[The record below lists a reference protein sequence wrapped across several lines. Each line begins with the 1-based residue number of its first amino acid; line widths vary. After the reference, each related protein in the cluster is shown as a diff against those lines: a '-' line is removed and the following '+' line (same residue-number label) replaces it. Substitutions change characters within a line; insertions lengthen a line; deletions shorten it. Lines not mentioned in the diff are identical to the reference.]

1 MSREPKANPQHGRKA
16 NQKMKPYLVM
26 EYLMRCTDENHA
38 ESADNIAAYLQ
49 ELGID
54 AERRSI
60 YRDIEEINK
69 ALWLLE
75 NEDDADIFAAEEAI
89 ETDENDS
96 EKFIVYDRHLKGFRV
111 VRRKYELSDIRLMAE
126 CIYASRYISQ
136 SEAERLVDIIKGFVS
151 EEQSREIR
159 TDALVTARQRTL
171 NKSTLRNVSTIY
183 DAMSKMIEG
192 EKHIPE
198 KISFQYLKY
207 TIDDLEKQT
216 ERRKGAKYIVS
227 PYKLIINDGNYYLLA
242 FDDNSQQIRTYRVDR
257 MKAINRLGT
266 PRDGAEAFAAIDMKT
281 YTQRTF
287 SMFGGERERVS
298 IRFVSS
304 LLDTAVERFGRYNVS
319 YSRSD
324 DHHFTV
330 SADVEISDQFF
341 GWLCGFGTKAKLFSP
356 YTVVNDFTSY
366 LERIHL
372 LHGVLL
378 DQVLLFGIAE
388 NKGENVVMVL
398 DGFFGKG
405 LAVLRPIVIAKPC

>member
-26 EYLMRCTDENHA
+26 EYLMRHTDENHA

-75 NEDDADIFAAEEAI
+75 NEDDDADIFAAEEAI
-89 ETDENDS
+89 ETDKNDS

-266 PRDGAEAFAAIDMKT
+266 PREGAEAFSAIDLKT

-287 SMFGGERERVS
+287 SMFGGKRERVG

-324 DHHFTV
+324 DHHFIV
-330 SADVEISDQFF
+330 SADVEISDRFF
-341 GWLCGFGTKAKLFSP
+341 GWLCGFGTKAKLLFP
-356 YTVVNDFTSY
+356 QAVAEKFVAY
-366 LERIHL
+366 LEKIS
-372 LHGVLL
+372 
-378 DQVLLFGIAE
+378 
-388 NKGENVVMVL
+388 KMY
-398 DGFFGKG
+398 
-405 LAVLRPIVIAKPC
+405 

>member
-1 MSREPKANPQHGRKA
+1 MSREPKANPSHGRKA

-26 EYLMRCTDENHA
+26 EYLMRNTDENHA
-38 ESADNIAAYLQ
+38 APADAIVEYLRDD
-49 ELGID
+49 LGID

-75 NEDDADIFAAEEAI
+75 NANDDVTIFDAEEAI
-89 ETDENDS
+89 EDDENDA
-96 EKFIVYDRHLKGFRV
+96 EKFIVYDKHLKGFRV

-183 DAMSKMIEG
+183 DAMSKMIDG
-192 EKHIPE
+192 DKHTPE

-324 DHHFTV
+324 DHHFNV

-356 YTVVNDFTSY
+356 NSIVEQYKEY
-366 LERIHL
+366 LQKIL
-372 LHGVLL
+372 S
-378 DQVLLFGIAE
+378 
-388 NKGENVVMVL
+388 KY
-398 DGFFGKG
+398 
-405 LAVLRPIVIAKPC
+405 

>member
-1 MSREPKANPQHGRKA
+1 MIRKREVEVMSREPKANPQHGRKA

-26 EYLMRCTDENHA
+26 EYLMRNTDENHA
-38 ESADNIAAYLQ
+38 APADAIVEYLRDD
-49 ELGID
+49 LGID

-75 NEDDADIFAAEEAI
+75 NEDDDADIFTAEEAI
-89 ETDENDS
+89 ETDKNDS

-151 EEQSREIR
+151 DEQAKEIR

-183 DAMSKMIEG
+183 DAMSKMIDG
-192 EKHIPE
+192 DKHTPE

-242 FDDNSQQIRTYRVDR
+242 FDENSQQIRTYRVDR

-266 PRDGAEAFAAIDMKT
+266 PREGAEAFAAIDMKT

-356 YTVVNDFTSY
+356 NSVVEQYKEY
-366 LERIHL
+366 LLKILSRY
-372 LHGVLL
+372 
-378 DQVLLFGIAE
+378 
-388 NKGENVVMVL
+388 
-398 DGFFGKG
+398 
-405 LAVLRPIVIAKPC
+405 

>member
-1 MSREPKANPQHGRKA
+1 MSREPKANPNHGRKA

-26 EYLMRCTDENHA
+26 EYLMRNTDENHA
-38 ESADNIAAYLQ
+38 APADAIVEYLRDD
-49 ELGID
+49 LGID

-75 NEDDADIFAAEEAI
+75 NANDDVTIFDAEEAI
-89 ETDENDS
+89 EDDENDA
-96 EKFIVYDRHLKGFRV
+96 EKFIVYDKHLKGFRV

-183 DAMSKMIEG
+183 DAMSKMIDG
-192 EKHIPE
+192 DKHTPE

-242 FDDNSQQIRTYRVDR
+242 FDDYSHEMRTYRVDR
-257 MKAINRLGT
+257 MKSINRLGE
-266 PRDGAEAFAAIDMKT
+266 PREGAEAFSAIDMKT

-287 SMFGGERERVS
+287 SMFGGKRERVG

-341 GWLCGFGTKAKLFSP
+341 GWLCGFGTKAVIQFPSS
-356 YTVVNDFTSY
+356 VVAQYKEY
-366 LERIHL
+366 LQKIL
-372 LHGVLL
+372 S
-378 DQVLLFGIAE
+378 
-388 NKGENVVMVL
+388 KY
-398 DGFFGKG
+398 
-405 LAVLRPIVIAKPC
+405 

>member
-26 EYLMRCTDENHA
+26 EYLMRHTDENHA

-242 FDDNSQQIRTYRVDR
+242 YDSEKGNMMTYRLDR
-257 MKAINRLGT
+257 MQGVEIVNQ
-266 PRDGAEAFAAIDMKT
+266 PRDGATSYDKIDMRT
-281 YTQRTF
+281 YTQRVF
-287 SMFGGERERVS
+287 SMFGGEDKFVS
-298 IRFVSS
+298 IRFTND
-304 LLDTAVERFGRYNVS
+304 LLDTAVERFGNGEEVFYRP
-319 YSRSD
+319 D
-324 DHHFTV
+324 DKGHFVV
-330 SADVEISDQFF
+330 SAHVEISKQFYA
-341 GWLCGFGTKAKLFSP
+341 WVCGFYNKAKIINP
-356 YTVVNDFTSY
+356 PEVVEGMKNFLNEISNRY
-366 LERIHL
+366 ES
-372 LHGVLL
+372 
-378 DQVLLFGIAE
+378 E
-388 NKGENVVMVL
+388 
-398 DGFFGKG
+398 
-405 LAVLRPIVIAKPC
+405 

>member
-1 MSREPKANPQHGRKA
+1 MSREPKVNPQHGRKA

-26 EYLMRCTDENHA
+26 EYLMRHTDENHA

-69 ALWLLE
+69 AFWLLE
-75 NEDDADIFAAEEAI
+75 NEDDDADIFAAEEAI

-257 MKAINRLGT
+257 MKAINRLGV
-266 PRDGAEAFAAIDMKT
+266 PRDGAEAFAAIGMKT

-319 YSRSD
+319 YSRAD
-324 DHHFTV
+324 DHHFNV

-356 YTVVNDFTSY
+356 NSVVEQYKEY
-366 LERIHL
+366 LQKIL
-372 LHGVLL
+372 S
-378 DQVLLFGIAE
+378 
-388 NKGENVVMVL
+388 KY
-398 DGFFGKG
+398 
-405 LAVLRPIVIAKPC
+405 

>member
-1 MSREPKANPQHGRKA
+1 MSREPKTNPNHGRKA

-26 EYLMRCTDENHA
+26 EYLMRNTDENHA
-38 ESADNIAAYLQ
+38 APADAIVEYLRDD
-49 ELGID
+49 LGID

-75 NEDDADIFAAEEAI
+75 NANDDVTIFDAEEAI
-89 ETDENDS
+89 EDDENDA
-96 EKFIVYDRHLKGFRV
+96 EKFIVYDKHLKGFRV

-151 EEQSREIR
+151 DEQTKEIR

-183 DAMSKMIEG
+183 DAMSKMIDG
-192 EKHIPE
+192 DKHTPE

-227 PYKLIINDGNYYLLA
+227 PYKLIINDGNYYLIA
-242 FDDNSQQIRTYRVDR
+242 FDENSQQIRTYRVDR

-324 DHHFTV
+324 DHHFNV

-341 GWLCGFGTKAKLFSP
+341 GWLCGFGTKAKLLFP
-356 YTVVNDFTSY
+356 QAVAEEFVAY
-366 LERIHL
+366 LEKIS
-372 LHGVLL
+372 
-378 DQVLLFGIAE
+378 
-388 NKGENVVMVL
+388 KMY
-398 DGFFGKG
+398 
-405 LAVLRPIVIAKPC
+405 

>member
-26 EYLMRCTDENHA
+26 EYLMRRTDENHA

-171 NKSTLRNVSTIY
+171 NKSTLHNISTIY

-242 FDDNSQQIRTYRVDR
+242 FDENSQQIRTYRVDR

-324 DHHFTV
+324 DHHFNV

-366 LERIHL
+366 LERI
-372 LHGVLL
+372 
-378 DQVLLFGIAE
+378 Q
-388 NKGENVVMVL
+388 NKYKGE
-398 DGFFGKG
+398 
-405 LAVLRPIVIAKPC
+405 

>member
-1 MSREPKANPQHGRKA
+1 MQEIQYKFTIITTFLFSSWRGMIKKKRRGTSAMSREPKANPQHGRKA

-26 EYLMRCTDENHA
+26 EYLMRHTDENHA

-136 SEAERLVDIIKGFVS
+136 SEADRLVDIIKGFVS

-192 EKHIPE
+192 EKHVPE

-242 FDDNSQQIRTYRVDR
+242 FDENSQQIRTYRVDR

-266 PRDGAEAFAAIDMKT
+266 PREGAEAFAAIDMKT

-304 LLDTAVERFGRYNVS
+304 LLDMAVERFGRYNVS
-319 YSRSD
+319 YSRAD
-324 DHHFTV
+324 DHHFNV

-356 YTVVNDFTSY
+356 NSVVEQYKEY
-366 LERIHL
+366 LLKILSRY
-372 LHGVLL
+372 
-378 DQVLLFGIAE
+378 
-388 NKGENVVMVL
+388 
-398 DGFFGKG
+398 
-405 LAVLRPIVIAKPC
+405 

>member
-26 EYLMRCTDENHA
+26 EYLMRHTDENHA

-151 EEQSREIR
+151 DEQAKEIR

-192 EKHIPE
+192 ERHIPE

-242 FDDNSQQIRTYRVDR
+242 FDENSQQIRTYRVDR

-319 YSRSD
+319 YSHSD

-366 LERIHL
+366 LERI
-372 LHGVLL
+372 
-378 DQVLLFGIAE
+378 Q
-388 NKGENVVMVL
+388 NKYKGE
-398 DGFFGKG
+398 
-405 LAVLRPIVIAKPC
+405 

>member
-26 EYLMRCTDENHA
+26 EYLMRHTDEKHA

-192 EKHIPE
+192 EKHVPE

-266 PRDGAEAFAAIDMKT
+266 PREGAEAFAAIDMKT

-324 DHHFTV
+324 DHHFNV

-356 YTVVNDFTSY
+356 NSVVEQYKEY
-366 LERIHL
+366 LQKIL
-372 LHGVLL
+372 S
-378 DQVLLFGIAE
+378 
-388 NKGENVVMVL
+388 KY
-398 DGFFGKG
+398 
-405 LAVLRPIVIAKPC
+405 

>member
-26 EYLMRCTDENHA
+26 EYLMRHTDENHA

-136 SEAERLVDIIKGFVS
+136 SEAERLVDIIKGFIS

-198 KISFQYLKY
+198 EISFQYLKY

-242 FDDNSQQIRTYRVDR
+242 FDENSQQIRTYRVDR

-324 DHHFTV
+324 DHHFNV

-366 LERIHL
+366 LERI
-372 LHGVLL
+372 
-378 DQVLLFGIAE
+378 Q
-388 NKGENVVMVL
+388 NKYKGE
-398 DGFFGKG
+398 
-405 LAVLRPIVIAKPC
+405 

>member
-16 NQKMKPYLVM
+16 NQKMKPYLVL
-26 EYLMRCTDENHA
+26 EYLMRHTDENHA

-75 NEDDADIFAAEEAI
+75 NEDDDADIFAAEEAI
-89 ETDENDS
+89 ETDKNDS
-96 EKFIVYDRHLKGFRV
+96 ETFIVYDRHLKGFRV

-242 FDDNSQQIRTYRVDR
+242 FDENSLQIRTYRVDR

-341 GWLCGFGTKAKLFSP
+341 GWLCGFGTKAKLLFP
-356 YTVVNDFTSY
+356 QAVAEEFVAY
-366 LERIHL
+366 LEKIS
-372 LHGVLL
+372 
-378 DQVLLFGIAE
+378 
-388 NKGENVVMVL
+388 KMY
-398 DGFFGKG
+398 
-405 LAVLRPIVIAKPC
+405 

>member
-26 EYLMRCTDENHA
+26 EYLMRNTDENHA
-38 ESADNIAAYLQ
+38 APADAIVEYLRDD
-49 ELGID
+49 LGID

-75 NEDDADIFAAEEAI
+75 NEDDDADIFTAEEAI
-89 ETDENDS
+89 ETDKNDS

-151 EEQSREIR
+151 DEQAKEIR

-183 DAMSKMIEG
+183 DAMSKMIDG
-192 EKHIPE
+192 DKHTPE

-242 FDDNSQQIRTYRVDR
+242 FDENSQQIRTYRVDR

-266 PRDGAEAFAAIDMKT
+266 PREGAEAFAAIDMKT

-356 YTVVNDFTSY
+356 NSVVEQYKEY
-366 LERIHL
+366 LLKILSRY
-372 LHGVLL
+372 
-378 DQVLLFGIAE
+378 
-388 NKGENVVMVL
+388 
-398 DGFFGKG
+398 
-405 LAVLRPIVIAKPC
+405 

>member
-26 EYLMRCTDENHA
+26 EYLMRHTDENHA

-75 NEDDADIFAAEEAI
+75 NEDDDADIFTAEEAI
-89 ETDENDS
+89 ETDKNDS

-192 EKHIPE
+192 EKHVPE

-242 FDDNSQQIRTYRVDR
+242 FDENSQQIRTYRVDR

-287 SMFGGERERVS
+287 SMFGGECERVS

-356 YTVVNDFTSY
+356 NSVVEQYKEY
-366 LERIHL
+366 LQKILSRY
-372 LHGVLL
+372 
-378 DQVLLFGIAE
+378 
-388 NKGENVVMVL
+388 
-398 DGFFGKG
+398 
-405 LAVLRPIVIAKPC
+405 

>member
-26 EYLMRCTDENHA
+26 EYLMRHTDENHA

-192 EKHIPE
+192 EKHVPE

-287 SMFGGERERVS
+287 SMFGGECERVS

-356 YTVVNDFTSY
+356 NSVVEQYKEY
-366 LERIHL
+366 LQKIL
-372 LHGVLL
+372 S
-378 DQVLLFGIAE
+378 
-388 NKGENVVMVL
+388 KY
-398 DGFFGKG
+398 
-405 LAVLRPIVIAKPC
+405 

>member
-1 MSREPKANPQHGRKA
+1 MSREPKINPQHGRKA

-26 EYLMRCTDENHA
+26 EYLMRNTDENHA
-38 ESADNIAAYLQ
+38 APADAIVEYLRDD
-49 ELGID
+49 LGID

-75 NEDDADIFAAEEAI
+75 NANDDVTIFDAEEAI
-89 ETDENDS
+89 EDDENDA
-96 EKFIVYDRHLKGFRV
+96 EKFIVYDKHLKGFRV

-136 SEAERLVDIIKGFVS
+136 SEAERLVDIIKGFIS
-151 EEQSREIR
+151 DEQAKEIR

-171 NKSTLRNVSTIY
+171 KKSTLRNVSTIY
-183 DAMSKMIEG
+183 DAMSKMIDG
-192 EKHIPE
+192 EKHPPE

-242 FDDNSQQIRTYRVDR
+242 FDDYSHEMRTYRVDR
-257 MKAINRLGT
+257 MKSINRLGE
-266 PRDGAEAFAAIDMKT
+266 PREGAEAFSAIDMKT

-287 SMFGGERERVS
+287 SMFGGKRERVG

-324 DHHFTV
+324 DHHFIV

-341 GWLCGFGTKAKLFSP
+341 GWLCGFGTKAVIQFPSS
-356 YTVVNDFTSY
+356 VVAQYKEY
-366 LERIHL
+366 LQKIL
-372 LHGVLL
+372 S
-378 DQVLLFGIAE
+378 
-388 NKGENVVMVL
+388 KY
-398 DGFFGKG
+398 
-405 LAVLRPIVIAKPC
+405 

>member
-26 EYLMRCTDENHA
+26 EYLMRHTDENHA

-242 FDDNSQQIRTYRVDR
+242 FDENSQQIRTYRVDR

-324 DHHFTV
+324 DHHFNV

-366 LERIHL
+366 LERI
-372 LHGVLL
+372 
-378 DQVLLFGIAE
+378 Q
-388 NKGENVVMVL
+388 NKYKGE
-398 DGFFGKG
+398 
-405 LAVLRPIVIAKPC
+405 

>member
-26 EYLMRCTDENHA
+26 EYLMRNTDENHA
-38 ESADNIAAYLQ
+38 APADAIVEYLRDD
-49 ELGID
+49 LGID

-75 NEDDADIFAAEEAI
+75 NENNDVTIFDAEEAV
-89 ETDENDS
+89 EDDENDA
-96 EKFIVYDRHLKGFRV
+96 EKFIVYDKHLKGFRV
-111 VRRKYELSDIRLMAE
+111 IRRKYELSDIRLMAE

-151 EEQSREIR
+151 DEQAKEIR

-183 DAMSKMIEG
+183 DAMSKMIDG
-192 EKHIPE
+192 DKHTPE

-257 MKAINRLGT
+257 MKAINRLGM

-356 YTVVNDFTSY
+356 NSIVEQYKEY
-366 LERIHL
+366 LQKIL
-372 LHGVLL
+372 S
-378 DQVLLFGIAE
+378 
-388 NKGENVVMVL
+388 KY
-398 DGFFGKG
+398 
-405 LAVLRPIVIAKPC
+405 

>member
-1 MSREPKANPQHGRKA
+1 MSREPKTNPQHGRKV

-26 EYLMRCTDENHA
+26 EYLMRNTDENHA
-38 ESADNIAAYLQ
+38 APADAIVEYLRDD
-49 ELGID
+49 LGID

-75 NEDDADIFAAEEAI
+75 NANDDVTIFDAEEAI
-89 ETDENDS
+89 EDDENDA
-96 EKFIVYDRHLKGFRV
+96 EKFIVYDKHLKGFRV

-151 EEQSREIR
+151 DEQAKEIR

-183 DAMSKMIEG
+183 DAMSKMIDG
-192 EKHIPE
+192 DKHTPE

-242 FDDNSQQIRTYRVDR
+242 FDDYSHEMRTYRVDR
-257 MKAINRLGT
+257 MKSINRLGE
-266 PRDGAEAFAAIDMKT
+266 PREGAEAFSAIDMKT

-324 DHHFTV
+324 DHHFVV

-341 GWLCGFGTKAKLFSP
+341 GWLCGFGTKAVIQFPSS
-356 YTVVNDFTSY
+356 VVAQYKEY
-366 LERIHL
+366 LQKILSRY
-372 LHGVLL
+372 
-378 DQVLLFGIAE
+378 
-388 NKGENVVMVL
+388 
-398 DGFFGKG
+398 
-405 LAVLRPIVIAKPC
+405 

>member
-26 EYLMRCTDENHA
+26 EYLMRHTDENHA

-75 NEDDADIFAAEEAI
+75 NEDEADIFAAEEAI

-207 TIDDLEKQT
+207 TIDDLERQT

-266 PRDGAEAFAAIDMKT
+266 PREGAEAFAAIDMKT

-324 DHHFTV
+324 DHHFNV

-366 LERIHL
+366 LERI
-372 LHGVLL
+372 
-378 DQVLLFGIAE
+378 Q
-388 NKGENVVMVL
+388 NKYKGE
-398 DGFFGKG
+398 
-405 LAVLRPIVIAKPC
+405 

>member
-26 EYLMRCTDENHA
+26 EYLMRHTDENHA

-75 NEDDADIFAAEEAI
+75 NEDDDADIFTAEEAI
-89 ETDENDS
+89 ETDKNDS

-192 EKHIPE
+192 EKHVPE

-242 FDDNSQQIRTYRVDR
+242 FDENSQQIRTYRVDR

-287 SMFGGERERVS
+287 SMFGGKRERVG

-324 DHHFTV
+324 DHHFIV

-341 GWLCGFGTKAKLFSP
+341 GWLCGFGTKAKLLFP
-356 YTVVNDFTSY
+356 QAVAEKFVAY
-366 LERIHL
+366 LEKIS
-372 LHGVLL
+372 
-378 DQVLLFGIAE
+378 
-388 NKGENVVMVL
+388 KMY
-398 DGFFGKG
+398 
-405 LAVLRPIVIAKPC
+405 

>member
-26 EYLMRCTDENHA
+26 EYLMRRTDENHA

-136 SEAERLVDIIKGFVS
+136 SEAERLVDIIRGFVS

-324 DHHFTV
+324 DHHFNV

-366 LERIHL
+366 LERI
-372 LHGVLL
+372 
-378 DQVLLFGIAE
+378 Q
-388 NKGENVVMVL
+388 NKYKGE
-398 DGFFGKG
+398 
-405 LAVLRPIVIAKPC
+405 

>member
-26 EYLMRCTDENHA
+26 EYLMRHTDENHA

-69 ALWLLE
+69 ALWLFE

-96 EKFIVYDRHLKGFRV
+96 ERFIVYDRHLKGFRV

-136 SEAERLVDIIKGFVS
+136 SEAERLVDIIKGFVG

-192 EKHIPE
+192 EKHVPE

-257 MKAINRLGT
+257 MKAINRLGA
-266 PRDGAEAFAAIDMKT
+266 PREGAEAFAAIDMKT

-304 LLDTAVERFGRYNVS
+304 LLDAAAERFGRYNVS

-324 DHHFTV
+324 NHHFTV
-330 SADVEISDQFF
+330 SVDVEISDQFF

-366 LERIHL
+366 LERI
-372 LHGVLL
+372 
-378 DQVLLFGIAE
+378 Q
-388 NKGENVVMVL
+388 NKYKGE
-398 DGFFGKG
+398 
-405 LAVLRPIVIAKPC
+405 

>member
-1 MSREPKANPQHGRKA
+1 MSREAKANPSHGRKA

-26 EYLMRCTDENHA
+26 EYLMRYTDENHA
-38 ESADNIAAYLQ
+38 APADAIVEYLRDD
-49 ELGID
+49 LGID

-75 NEDDADIFAAEEAI
+75 NANDDVTIFDAEEAI
-89 ETDENDS
+89 EDDENDA
-96 EKFIVYDRHLKGFRV
+96 EKFIVYDKHLKGFRV

-151 EEQSREIR
+151 DEQAKEIR

-183 DAMSKMIEG
+183 DAMSKMIDG
-192 EKHIPE
+192 EKHPPE

-242 FDDNSQQIRTYRVDR
+242 FDDYSHEMRTYRVDR
-257 MKAINRLGT
+257 MKSINRLGE
-266 PRDGAEAFAAIDMKT
+266 PREGAEAFSAIDMKT

-287 SMFGGERERVS
+287 SMFGGKRERVG

-324 DHHFTV
+324 DHHFIV

-341 GWLCGFGTKAKLFSP
+341 GWLCGFGTKAVIQFPSS
-356 YTVVNDFTSY
+356 VVAQYKEY
-366 LERIHL
+366 LQKIL
-372 LHGVLL
+372 S
-378 DQVLLFGIAE
+378 
-388 NKGENVVMVL
+388 KY
-398 DGFFGKG
+398 
-405 LAVLRPIVIAKPC
+405 

>member
-1 MSREPKANPQHGRKA
+1 MSREPKTNPQHGRKS

-26 EYLMRCTDENHA
+26 EYLMRHTDENHA
-38 ESADNIAAYLQ
+38 ESADNIVAYLQ

-60 YRDIEEINK
+60 YRDIDEINK

-75 NEDDADIFAAEEAI
+75 NEDDGADIFSAEEAI
-89 ETDENDS
+89 EDDS
-96 EKFIVYDRHLKGFRV
+96 DAEKFIVYDRHLKGFRV

-136 SEAERLVDIIKGFVS
+136 SEAERLIDIIRGFVS

-159 TDALVTARQRTL
+159 TDALVTARLRTL

-183 DAMSKMIEG
+183 DAISKMIDG
-192 EKHIPE
+192 EKHTPE

-242 FDDNSQQIRTYRVDR
+242 FDDYSHEMRTYRVDR
-257 MKAINRLGT
+257 MKSINRLGE
-266 PRDGAEAFAAIDMKT
+266 PREGAEAFSAIDMKT

-324 DHHFTV
+324 DHHFVV

-341 GWLCGFGTKAKLFSP
+341 GWLCGFGTKA
-356 YTVVNDFTSY
+356 
-366 LERIHL
+366 
-372 LHGVLL
+372 
-378 DQVLLFGIAE
+378 QLLFPSAVAE
-388 NKGENVVMVL
+388 QYKEYL
-398 DGFFGKG
+398 QKI
-405 LAVLRPIVIAKPC
+405 LSKY

>member
-26 EYLMRCTDENHA
+26 EYLMRNTDENHA
-38 ESADNIAAYLQ
+38 APADAIVEYLRDD
-49 ELGID
+49 LGID

-75 NEDDADIFAAEEAI
+75 NENNDVTIFDAEEAV
-89 ETDENDS
+89 EDDENDA
-96 EKFIVYDRHLKGFRV
+96 EKFIVYDKHLKGFRV
-111 VRRKYELSDIRLMAE
+111 IRRKYELSDIRLMAE

-151 EEQSREIR
+151 DEQAKEIR

-183 DAMSKMIEG
+183 DAMSKMIDG
-192 EKHIPE
+192 DKHTPE

-242 FDDNSQQIRTYRVDR
+242 FDDYSHEMRTYRVDR
-257 MKAINRLGT
+257 MKSINRLGE
-266 PRDGAEAFAAIDMKT
+266 PREGAEAFAVIDMKT

-287 SMFGGERERVS
+287 SMFGGKRERVG

-324 DHHFTV
+324 DHHFIV

-341 GWLCGFGTKAKLFSP
+341 GWLCGFGTKAVIQFPSS
-356 YTVVNDFTSY
+356 VVAQYKEY
-366 LERIHL
+366 LQKIL
-372 LHGVLL
+372 S
-378 DQVLLFGIAE
+378 
-388 NKGENVVMVL
+388 KY
-398 DGFFGKG
+398 
-405 LAVLRPIVIAKPC
+405 

>member
-1 MSREPKANPQHGRKA
+1 MIRKREVEVMSREPKANPQHGRKA

-26 EYLMRCTDENHA
+26 EYLMRHTDENHA

-183 DAMSKMIEG
+183 DAMSKMIDG
-192 EKHIPE
+192 DKHTPE

-242 FDDNSQQIRTYRVDR
+242 FDDYSHEMRTYRVDR
-257 MKAINRLGT
+257 MKSINRLGE
-266 PRDGAEAFAAIDMKT
+266 PREGAEAFSAIDMKT

-287 SMFGGERERVS
+287 SMFGGKRERVG
-298 IRFVSS
+298 IHFVSS

-324 DHHFTV
+324 DHHFIV

-356 YTVVNDFTSY
+356 NSVVEQYKEY
-366 LERIHL
+366 LQKIL
-372 LHGVLL
+372 S
-378 DQVLLFGIAE
+378 
-388 NKGENVVMVL
+388 KY
-398 DGFFGKG
+398 
-405 LAVLRPIVIAKPC
+405 

>member
-26 EYLMRCTDENHA
+26 EYLMRRTDENHA

-257 MKAINRLGT
+257 MKAINRLGA
-266 PRDGAEAFAAIDMKT
+266 PREGAEAFAAIDMKT

-324 DHHFTV
+324 DHHFNV

-366 LERIHL
+366 LERI
-372 LHGVLL
+372 
-378 DQVLLFGIAE
+378 Q
-388 NKGENVVMVL
+388 NKYKGE
-398 DGFFGKG
+398 
-405 LAVLRPIVIAKPC
+405 

>member
-1 MSREPKANPQHGRKA
+1 MAREPKANPQHGRKA

-26 EYLMRCTDENHA
+26 EYLMRRTDENHA

-242 FDDNSQQIRTYRVDR
+242 FDENSQQIRTYRVDR

-281 YTQRTF
+281 YTQGTF
-287 SMFGGERERVS
+287 SMFGDERERVS

-324 DHHFTV
+324 DHHFNV

-366 LERIHL
+366 LERI
-372 LHGVLL
+372 
-378 DQVLLFGIAE
+378 Q
-388 NKGENVVMVL
+388 NKYKGE
-398 DGFFGKG
+398 
-405 LAVLRPIVIAKPC
+405 

>member
-26 EYLMRCTDENHA
+26 EYLMRRTDENHA

-242 FDDNSQQIRTYRVDR
+242 FDENSQQIRTYRVDR

-324 DHHFTV
+324 DHHFNV

-366 LERIHL
+366 LERI
-372 LHGVLL
+372 
-378 DQVLLFGIAE
+378 Q
-388 NKGENVVMVL
+388 NKYKGE
-398 DGFFGKG
+398 
-405 LAVLRPIVIAKPC
+405 

>member
-1 MSREPKANPQHGRKA
+1 MSREPKTNPNHGRKA

-26 EYLMRCTDENHA
+26 EYLMRNTDENHA
-38 ESADNIAAYLQ
+38 APADAIVEYLRDD
-49 ELGID
+49 LGID

-60 YRDIEEINK
+60 YRDIEEVNK

-75 NEDDADIFAAEEAI
+75 NANDDVTIFDAEEAI
-89 ETDENDS
+89 EDDENDA
-96 EKFIVYDRHLKGFRV
+96 EKFIVYDKHLKGFRV

-151 EEQSREIR
+151 DEQAKEIR

-183 DAMSKMIEG
+183 DAMSKMIDG
-192 EKHIPE
+192 DKHTPE

-227 PYKLIINDGNYYLLA
+227 PYKLIINDGNYYLIA
-242 FDDNSQQIRTYRVDR
+242 FDENSQQIRTYRVDR

-324 DHHFTV
+324 DHHFNV

-341 GWLCGFGTKAKLFSP
+341 GWLCGFGTKAKLLFP
-356 YTVVNDFTSY
+356 QAVAEEFVAY
-366 LERIHL
+366 LEKIS
-372 LHGVLL
+372 
-378 DQVLLFGIAE
+378 
-388 NKGENVVMVL
+388 KMY
-398 DGFFGKG
+398 
-405 LAVLRPIVIAKPC
+405 